1 MLSKVLVT
9 GITGLLGRALRTELP
24 TGDIEV
30 VGTGLTRAQGDVR
43 RLDLLD
49 TASVEELFAAEKPD
63 VVIHAAAERRPDVS
77 QADPDGTRQLNI
89 DATGTVADAAKKV
102 GAWVLYL
109 STDYVFDG
117 ENPPYAVDA
126 KPNPLNFYGETK
138 LAGEHVAL
146 REPENLVLRVPL
158 LFGAVEN
165 LDESPVTILAKGLGD
180 APSANCDHWQIRYPT
195 FTNDVAVTCR
205 GIIERRCDN
214 DDPRGDC
221 LRGVVH
227 WSGDEAMTKYDMTR
241 TICELWDLPSDGL
254 VPVSTPPCGA
264 PRPQNTELD
273 CSILEGLG
281 TGQRTP
287 FREALEPILRP
298 YR

>member
-1 MLSKVLVT
+1 MMMSKVLVT

-102 GAWVLYL
+102 GTWVLYL

-117 ENPPYAVDA
+117 
-126 KPNPLNFYGETK
+126 
-138 LAGEHVAL
+138 
-146 REPENLVLRVPL
+146 
-158 LFGAVEN
+158 
-165 LDESPVTILAKGLGD
+165 
-180 APSANCDHWQIRYPT
+180 
-195 FTNDVAVTCR
+195 
-205 GIIERRCDN
+205 
-214 DDPRGDC
+214 
-221 LRGVVH
+221 
-227 WSGDEAMTKYDMTR
+227 
-241 TICELWDLPSDGL
+241 
-254 VPVSTPPCGA
+254 
-264 PRPQNTELD
+264 
-273 CSILEGLG
+273 
-281 TGQRTP
+281 
-287 FREALEPILRP
+287 
-298 YR
+298 